1 MPPRRTAATASLPT
15 SAGSRKTE
23 PAPRRAAPSPAHI
36 IAGGGAGKRRAVRPA
51 TNGSLPPPALD
62 ATLPT
67 DCEERGP
74 MSSRNSRPV
83 RMRVAAAIS
92 TLVVALPCTTMP
104 AAQAQQ
110 AVPPDIAPLLER
122 ERWLNGK
129 CRGGSGDDPATADY
143 CAVRDRA
150 VEQLQAKGWCWG
162 PPEQIEALKQ
172 WRPCKVASGPAA
184 CVASIDRY
192 QRAVAIAFVA
202 TICQLRSDRY
212 LALFKQARDSAY
224 FSTPSCAQLSTTESS
239 QVDADLARIVVDEQ
253 SKIGLREGELSRTF
267 AHACQ
272 VLREGHTL
280 VDLDREARPN
290 IGK

>member
-1 MPPRRTAATASLPT
+1 
-15 SAGSRKTE
+15 
-23 PAPRRAAPSPAHI
+23 
-36 IAGGGAGKRRAVRPA
+36 
-51 TNGSLPPPALD
+51 
-62 ATLPT
+62 
-67 DCEERGP
+67 
-74 MSSRNSRPV
+74 MSSCNSRPV
-83 RMRVAAAIS
+83 RMRIATAIS
-92 TLVVALPCTTMP
+92 ALAVALPCTIMP

-110 AVPPDIAPLLER
+110 TIPPDIAPLLER
-122 ERWLNGK
+122 ERWLDGK

-162 PPEQIEALKQ
+162 PPEQIEALKD

-184 CVASIDRY
+184 CVASIDRH

-212 LALFKQARDSAY
+212 LALFRQARDSAY
-224 FSTPSCAQLSTTESS
+224 FAAPSCTQLSAAESS
-239 QVDADLARIVVDEQ
+239 QVDAEMARIVVDEQ

-267 AHACQ
+267 AQACQ

-280 VDLDREARPN
+280 SELDQARPN